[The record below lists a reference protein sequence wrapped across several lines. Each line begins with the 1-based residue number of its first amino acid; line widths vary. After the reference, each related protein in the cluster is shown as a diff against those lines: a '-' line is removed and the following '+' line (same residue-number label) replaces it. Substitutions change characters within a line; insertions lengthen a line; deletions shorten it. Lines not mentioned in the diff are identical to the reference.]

1 MAGSDVARTLKWV
14 YSKLSGDATLT
25 SLGLEGVYRGN
36 APAGS
41 EMPLARITHEYNR
54 PARGNGGLHVLTVVG
69 VRVVFMD
76 ESGAGRTGRSI
87 EGLRPLHERAIAL
100 LDSATDYTSEL
111 DVASSTLVEEV
122 EQDGYED
129 GVDWR
134 AVGAIYEVIARS
146 T

>member
-1 MAGSDVARTLKWV
+1 MAGSDVARAISWV
-14 YSKLSGDATLT
+14 INKVGNDAGLQG
-25 SLGLEGVYRGN
+25 LGLQGAYRGN

-41 EMPLARITHEYNR
+41 ALPFARVTHEFNR
-54 PARGNGGLHVLTVVG
+54 LSRGNGGLHVLTVVG

-76 ESGAGRTGRSI
+76 ESHGQRVGRSV
-87 EGLRPLHERAIAL
+87 EDLRPLHERAIAI
-100 LDSATDYTSEL
+100 LDGATDYTADL
-111 DVASSTLVEEV
+111 AVASCTLAEEV

-134 AVGAIYEVIARS
+134 ALGGIYEVIARS

>member
-14 YSKLSGDATLT
+14 YTKLSGDATLA
-25 SLGLEGVYRGN
+25 SLGLQGAYRGS
-36 APAGS
+36 APSGS
-41 EMPLARITHEYNR
+41 ALPFARITHEFNR
-54 PARGNGGLHVLTVVG
+54 MARGNGGLHVLTVVG

-76 ESGAGRTGRSI
+76 ESDGQRIGRSV
-87 EGLRPLHERAIAL
+87 EGLRPLHERAIAI
-100 LDSATDYTSEL
+100 LDSVTEETSEL
-111 DVASSTLVEEV
+111 VVASCTLTEEV

-134 AVGAIYEVIARS
+134 ALGAIYEVIARS